1 MAEELKP
8 VYLIGGG
15 DRPKIARALH
25 RLRARVGEEAVDQL
39 SATDTTGEEAV
50 ASCNALGLFGAG
62 RRLVVVEAVE
72 KWKAADVKAVTA
84 YLGAPAPDT
93 VLALVAEEV
102 KKDSPLAKTCAK
114 AGVLL
119 VFDVS
124 KRKVP
129 EWVAEQFSLV
139 NARADRAA
147 CQTLVELVGEDL
159 YALSN
164 EVAKLAAWA
173 DGDPIGEAD
182 VRRLSAGGA
191 EATTFELTDAWGRRD
206 VAAALVACESR
217 LEHGDDPNR
226 LLGYLTSHVG
236 RVAQCHAWAAEGV
249 TPKEGASRMRKA
261 PFYVQ
266 KLFGQAANFGVDELR
281 DAVVRLAEL
290 DLALK
295 GGSRLAGDLELERA
309 LVEITRP
316 AEPVVAAGS

>member
-8 VYLIGGG
+8 VYLIFGG
-15 DRPKIARALH
+15 DRPKISRALH
-25 RLRARVGEEAVDQL
+25 RLRARVGEDAVEQL
-39 SATDTTGEEAV
+39 SATEASGEEAV
-50 ASCNALGLFGAG
+50 ASCNALGLFGGG
-62 RRLVVVEAVE
+62 RRLVVVDEVE
-72 KWKAADVKAVTA
+72 TWKAADVKAVA
-84 YLGAPAPDT
+84 EYLGVPAPDT

-102 KKDSPLAKTCAK
+102 KKDSALAKACAK
-114 AGVLL
+114 AGELL
-119 VFDVS
+119 VFDVA

-129 EWVAEQFSLV
+129 EWVAEQFSLADV
-139 NARADRAA
+139 RADRAA

-182 VRRLSAGGA
+182 VRNLSARGA
-191 EATTFELTDAWGRRD
+191 EATTYELTDAWGRRD
-206 VAAALVACESR
+206 VAAVLAACESR

-226 LLGYLTSHVG
+226 LLGLLTSHVG
-236 RVAQCHAWAAEGV
+236 RVADCDGWAAEGL
-249 TPKEGASRMRKA
+249 TPKEGAARMGKA

-266 KLFGQAANFGVDELR
+266 KLFAQAANFGIDELR

-316 AEPVVAAGS
+316 AEPVSA

>member
-39 SATDTTGEEAV
+39 SATETSGDAAV

-72 KWKAADVKAVTA
+72 KWKGADVKAVA
-84 YLGAPAPDT
+84 EYLGAPAPDT

-102 KKDSPLAKTCAK
+102 KKDSALAKACAK

-164 EVAKLAAWA
+164 EVSKLAAWA
-173 DGDPIGEAD
+173 DGDPIGETD

-191 EATTFELTDAWGRRD
+191 EATNFELTDAWGRRD
-206 VAAALVACESR
+206 VAAALTACESR

-295 GGSRLAGDLELERA
+295 GGSRLAGDLELELA

-316 AEPVVAAGS
+316 AEPVAAAS